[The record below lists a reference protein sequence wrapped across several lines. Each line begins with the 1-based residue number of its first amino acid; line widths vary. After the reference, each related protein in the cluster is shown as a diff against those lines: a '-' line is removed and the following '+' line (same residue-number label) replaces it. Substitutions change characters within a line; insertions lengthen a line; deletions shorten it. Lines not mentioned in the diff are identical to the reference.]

1 MVILA
6 IIATGNRN
14 NRNTRSGSR
23 RSSSSSSS
31 SSVSCRN
38 NGNTRDNG
46 NIIEGRVVTARG
58 KEGVEETATAIVR
71 VLLIVIVQVSV
82 QE

>member
-23 RSSSSSSS
+23 RSSSSS

>member
-1 MVILA
+1 MIVILA

-23 RSSSSSSS
+23 RSSSSSS
-31 SSVSCRN
+31 VSCRN

-46 NIIEGRVVTARG
+46 NIIEGQVVTARG

>member
-23 RSSSSSSS
+23 RSSSSSS
-31 SSVSCRN
+31 VSCRN

-46 NIIEGRVVTARG
+46 NIIEGQVVTARG